1 MKATPDPSAHD
12 LAHDRRYG
20 FEFAGPRDLPETA
33 SDHEALMRDGYVIVE
48 RALSD
53 DKCDAVRAECRR
65 LLGAAGR
72 NAFEGFKTQRLYN
85 VLAKSRVFDDLID
98 HPRLLA
104 LLDHLFEPNYL
115 LSQAQAIN
123 IHPGEEA
130 QQLHFDDSFYKIPRP
145 RPALAASV
153 IWAIDAFTPEN
164 GATAI
169 VPGSHTWDGATM
181 PTPDQTI
188 PCVMPAGS
196 MVVFLGTSWHGGGA
210 NRSPRDRLAFTNQYC
225 APWLRTQENFF
236 LEVPREIVRTLRPA
250 IQSLLGYSVYPPF
263 MGMVDSMHPKRVLMD
278 DGG

>member
-1 MKATPDPSAHD
+1 MKANPYPTAHSF
-12 LAHDRRYG
+12 AHDRRYG

-33 SDHEALMRDGYVIVE
+33 ADHAALMRDGYVIVE
-48 RALSD
+48 RVL
-53 DKCDAVRAECRR
+53 DKQTCGAIRAECDR

-85 VLAKSRVFDDLID
+85 VLAKTRVFDDLID

-123 IHPGEEA
+123 IMPGEDA
-130 QQLHFDDSFYKIPRP
+130 QQLHFDDSFYKVPRP

-153 IWAIDAFTPEN
+153 IWAIDEFTPEN
-164 GATAI
+164 GATDI
-169 VPGSHTWDGATM
+169 VPGSHMWDAQTL
-181 PTPDQTI
+181 PTREQAR

-196 MVVFLGTSWHGGGA
+196 MVVFLGTLWHGGGA
-210 NRSPRDRLAFTNQYC
+210 NRTNRARLAFTNQYC

-236 LEVPREIVRTLRPA
+236 LEVPRETVRTLRPA

-263 MGMVDSMHPKRVLMD
+263 MGMVDSMHPKRTLE
-278 DGG
+278 

>member
-1 MKATPDPSAHD
+1 MAKETTANPYPTFT
-12 LAHDRRYG
+12 HDRRYG

-33 SDHEALMRDGYVIVE
+33 ADHATLMREGYLIVE
-48 RALSD
+48 RVLDAG
-53 DKCDAVRAECRR
+53 KCAAIRAECER

-85 VLAKSRVFDDLID
+85 VLAKTRVFDDLVD

-104 LLDHLFEPNYL
+104 LLDHMFEPNYL

-123 IHPGEEA
+123 INPGEDA
-130 QQLHFDDSFYKIPRP
+130 QALHFDDSFYKIPRP

-153 IWAIDAFTPEN
+153 IWSIDAFTAEN

-169 VPGSHTWDGATM
+169 VPRSHTWDAQTF

-188 PCVMPAGS
+188 PCVMPEGS
-196 MVVFLGTSWHGGGA
+196 MVVFLGTFWHGGGA
-210 NRSPRDRLAFTNQYC
+210 NRSNRPRLAFTNQYC

-236 LEVPREIVRTLRPA
+236 LEVPKQIVRELRPT

-263 MGMVDSMHPKRVLMD
+263 MGMVDSMHPKRTLGD
-278 DGG
+278 DD

>member
-1 MKATPDPSAHD
+1 MKATPYPSTHD

-33 SDHEALMRDGYVIVE
+33 GDHEALMRDGYVIVE

-53 DKCDAVRAECRR
+53 DACDAVRAECSR
-65 LLGAAGR
+65 LLSAPGR

-85 VLAKSRVFDDLID
+85 VLAKTRVFDDMID

-104 LLDHLFEPNYL
+104 LLDRLFEPNYL

-123 IHPGEEA
+123 IHPGEDA

-153 IWAIDAFTPEN
+153 IWAIDAFTADN

-169 VPGSHTWDGATM
+169 VPGSHTWGAATM
-181 PTPDQTI
+181 PTPEQTI

-196 MVVFLGTSWHGGGA
+196 MVVFLGTFWHGGGA
-210 NRSPRDRLAFTNQYC
+210 NRSSRDRLAFTNQYC

-236 LEVPREIVRTLRPA
+236 LEVPREVVRTLRPA
-250 IQSLLGYSVYPPF
+250 LQSLLGYSVYPPF
-263 MGMVDSMHPKRVLMD
+263 MGMVDSMHPKRVLE
-278 DGG
+278 DGD

>member
-1 MKATPDPSAHD
+1 MKADPYPTAHA
-12 LAHDRRYG
+12 LSHERRYG
-20 FEFAGPRDLPETA
+20 FEFAGARDLPETNA
-33 SDHEALMRDGYVIVE
+33 DYATLMRDGYVVVE
-48 RALSD
+48 RLLDA
-53 DKCDAVRAECRR
+53 KACDAIRGECRR

-85 VLAKSRVFDDLID
+85 VLAKTRVFDDLID

-123 IHPGEEA
+123 ITPGEEA

-145 RPALAASV
+145 RPALSASI
-153 IWAIDAFTPEN
+153 IWAIDEFTPEN

-169 VPGSHTWDGATM
+169 VPKSHDWDGKTL
-181 PTPDQTI
+181 PTQEQTI
-188 PCVMPAGS
+188 PCAMPAGS
-196 MVVFLGTSWHGGGA
+196 MVLFLGTLWHGGGA
-210 NRSPRDRLAFTNQYC
+210 NRTSGDRLAFTNQYC

-236 LEVPREIVRTLRPA
+236 LEVPRETVRTLRPT

-263 MGMVDSMHPKRVLMD
+263 MGMVDSMHPKRVLEQ
-278 DGG
+278 G

>member
-1 MKATPDPSAHD
+1 MKANPYPTAHA

-20 FEFAGPRDLPETA
+20 FEFAGPRDLLETA
-33 SDHEALMRDGYVIVE
+33 ADHATLMRDGYVIVQ
-48 RALSD
+48 RLLSPQT
-53 DKCDAVRAECRR
+53 CDAIRAECDR

-85 VLAKSRVFDDLID
+85 VLAKTRVFDDLID

-123 IHPGEEA
+123 ITPGEEA

-153 IWAIDAFTPEN
+153 IWAIDDFTSDN
-164 GATAI
+164 GATDI
-169 VPGSHTWDGATM
+169 VPASHTWDAETL
-181 PTPDQTI
+181 PTREQTVS
-188 PCVMPAGS
+188 CVMPAGS
-196 MVVFLGTSWHGGGA
+196 MVVFLGTLWHGGGA
-210 NRSPRDRLAFTNQYC
+210 NRTARSRLAFTNQYC

-236 LEVPREIVRTLRPA
+236 LEVPRDITRTLRPT

-263 MGMVDSMHPKRVLMD
+263 MGMVDSMHPKRVLD
-278 DGG
+278 SD